1 LKKKRTADISEVLP
15 NEFGDF
21 LARYFIKTHRNKNM
35 NLNSLKEK
43 VRSIPDWPQ
52 KGVIFRDITPILEDK
67 KLFRFLI
74 EELARSYKDKKI
86 DKIVGIDARGFIM
99 AAALAYKLKTGL
111 AIVRKKGK
119 LPWKTVSKKY
129 TLEYAAQTLEMHRD
143 AINPGEKILLV
154 DDVLATG
161 GTMAATSNIV
171 KKLGGR
177 IVGILFFIELKDL
190 KGRKKLKRYKLKS
203 LIKF

>member
-1 LKKKRTADISEVLP
+1 
-15 NEFGDF
+15 
-21 LARYFIKTHRNKNM
+21 M

-67 KLFRFLI
+67 NLFRFLI
-74 EELARSYKDKKI
+74 EELARSYKDKKV
-86 DKIVGIDARGFIM
+86 DKIVGIDARGFIL

-119 LPWKTVSKKY
+119 LPYKTIEKKY
-129 TLEYAAQTLEMHRD
+129 TLEYAAQTLEMHQD

-161 GTMAATSNIV
+161 GTMAATVDIV
-171 KKLGGR
+171 RKLGGK

-190 KGRKKLKRYKLKS
+190 KGRKKLKGYKMKS
-203 LIKF
+203 LINF